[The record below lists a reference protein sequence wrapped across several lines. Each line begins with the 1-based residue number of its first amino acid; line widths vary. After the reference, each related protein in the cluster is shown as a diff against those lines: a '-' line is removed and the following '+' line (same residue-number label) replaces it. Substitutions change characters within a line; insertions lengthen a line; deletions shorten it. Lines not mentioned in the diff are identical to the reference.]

1 MAKAHIERPDGTRI
15 NLEGTPAEI
24 AAVVKEVGESKAK
37 SAAAARGKGKGKGKE
52 KTTVTTLVDD
62 LKTEGFFKK
71 PKTLGDVRTRLADM
85 GHSYPL
91 TGLSGPMRREVRK
104 KRLRRFKEN
113 GKYVY
118 AQ

>member
-37 SAAAARGKGKGKGKE
+37 SPAAARGKGKGKE
-52 KTTVTTLVDD
+52 KTTVTILVDE

>member
-24 AAVVKEVGESKAK
+24 AAVVKEIGGNKAK
-37 SAAAARGKGKGKGKE
+37 SKAVVRGKSKKE
-52 KTTVTTLVDD
+52 KVTVTTLVDE
-62 LKTEGFFKK
+62 LKTAGFFKK
-71 PKTLGDVRTRLADM
+71 PKTLGDVKTRLADM

>member
-24 AAVVKEVGESKAK
+24 AAVVNEVGDSKPRAQP
-37 SAAAARGKGKGKGKE
+37 ARGKAKAKGKE
-52 KTTVTTLVDD
+52 KTTVTTLVDG

-71 PKTLGDVRTRLADM
+71 PKTLGDVRTRLADL